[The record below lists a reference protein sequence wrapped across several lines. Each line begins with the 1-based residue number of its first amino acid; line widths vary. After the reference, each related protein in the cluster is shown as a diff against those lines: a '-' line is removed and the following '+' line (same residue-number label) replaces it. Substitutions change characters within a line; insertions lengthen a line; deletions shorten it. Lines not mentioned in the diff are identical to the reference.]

1 VFVIVADQVDSS
13 HRPDLVDETLEGL
26 EHRYGVTLV
35 RSFERTAG
43 DEIQGLTDDA
53 ETALAIV
60 LELTREGSWSVGLG
74 LGSVR
79 EPVPD
84 SVRAASGKAF
94 VAARA
99 AINAAKRA
107 PHRVAI
113 RGTAATAVDPA
124 PLLDLL
130 LQIRSRRSIEGW
142 QVYDLLRSGL
152 VQAEVASRIA
162 VTTPVVS
169 QRVWAAGI
177 RLEEAALPS
186 LAEVLGAAEESAG

>member
-1 VFVIVADQVDSS
+1 MFVIVADQVDSS

-26 EHRYGVTLV
+26 EHRYGVTLL

-74 LGSVR
+74 LGAVR
-79 EPVPD
+79 DPLPA
-84 SVRAASGKAF
+84 SVRAATGRAF
-94 VAARA
+94 VAARS
-99 AINAAKRA
+99 AIGAAKRA

-130 LQIRSRRSIEGW
+130 LQIRSQRSIEGW

-152 VQAEVASRIA
+152 VQSEAAHRLG

-177 RLEEAALPS
+177 RLEDAALPS
-186 LAEVLGAAEESAG
+186 LAELMLAADESAG